1 MPKSTKSQKEL
12 YFERLQQQREEA
24 AAAAAGSS
32 EPPRTTGSARSNND
46 TETKTTGVFVNQGV
60 YHPSLGVIAL
70 SYGVDAGYIARKAMK
85 FNNNGELSEG
95 QRILATKQAVSQ
107 AYTGMIQ
114 DLSLTMLKDGIR
126 DAEITPENIREITEN
141 PVLINLFTKYQ
152 LGIVL
157 VNTGVD
163 RDDANVDI
171 NQENLANLFAWL
183 TNNWR
188 GEKYPFQLFFTY
200 LETDSRYSTN
210 YLILILVFGVFKYL

>member
-12 YFERLQQQREEA
+12 YFQKLEEQRRQQEEA
-24 AAAAAGSS
+24 AAAAAS
-32 EPPRTTGSARSNND
+32 EPERTTGSARSNNED
-46 TETKTTGVFVNQGV
+46 SSKSGVFVNQGV

-114 DLSLTMLKDGIR
+114 DLSLTMLKDEIR
-126 DAEITPENIREITEN
+126 DMEVTPENIHDLTDS

-171 NQENLANLFAWL
+171 NQENLANLFA
-183 TNNWR
+183 
-188 GEKYPFQLFFTY
+188 
-200 LETDSRYSTN
+200 
-210 YLILILVFGVFKYL
+210 